1 MNNRSQPEAVH
12 EEDMAVA
19 RQVIGLDASLVAEAQ
34 RGCVG
39 AFEQLYRR
47 HIGRVYGLCL
57 RMAGNA
63 TEAEELTQEAFIRAW
78 EKLNSFRGDGAFGTW
93 LYRLTVNTVLTRYR
107 RDLRRTAR
115 EINRADPESAS
126 ERTGLARGPEPPD
139 PGLRI
144 DLDVAIAALPAGA
157 RAVFVLHDVE
167 GYRHEEIAEQTG
179 IAVGTSKAHLHKARK
194 LLREMILK

>member
-1 MNNRSQPEAVH
+1 
-12 EEDMAVA
+12 MAVA
-19 RQVIGLDASLVAEAQ
+19 TQAIGEEASLVGKAQ
-34 RGCVG
+34 RGCVR

-107 RDLRRTAR
+107 RDLRRTAW
-115 EINRADPESAS
+115 EISRADLESAS
-126 ERTGLARGPEPPD
+126 EGTDLARGPQAPD

-144 DLDVAIAALPAGA
+144 DLDAAIAALPVGA

-167 GYRHEEIAEQTG
+167 GYGHEEIAEQTG

-194 LLREMILK
+194 LLREMIQK